1 MEACMSITN
10 IDKFIEEA
18 YENFRPY
25 YNEHFTK
32 GYAVAGAHF
41 GDEGKGK
48 IVDTLASQLK
58 KQKYNIINYRGQGGG
73 NAGHTVIDSESGKEY
88 HFHYL
93 PSGGL
98 KSDIILLGAGMLLDP
113 IKVAEEVKVLP
124 DTVNILVDERATL
137 SIKMERLLDG
147 YYESLRK
154 SNGIPVIGT
163 TGSGVGTT
171 VAHRALRVHVTFGD
185 VKNISTAEELSKLF
199 KQTPDLPEE
208 IANQITT
215 EYCEE
220 VLAAIKNLR
229 IVCSDVI
236 FQQCIKEGWA
246 GILELSQAFGLD
258 MIHGNSGHFVTSTH
272 TTVPGAL
279 ADVGLSEKDIPN
291 GSVIVA
297 KAYASKVGAGPFVT
311 KFEEDDSD
319 IAQYIYDTNGERGV
333 TTGRI
338 RDLGWFDCIAVAEA
352 LRKNGTHVLA
362 LNCMDTI
369 GMIPGGMA
377 KICIAYK
384 HKVTGKH
391 IAYWPYNQDEYEP
404 VYYEVPTAWEI
415 KHCTNEKEL
424 PLEVWNFIAHI
435 EYFTGG
441 IVRYIGTGGGD
452 KDIVEISEYGIM
464 QINKQKKLIG
474 IWFKKLV

>member
-1 MEACMSITN
+1 MPIAN
-10 IDKFIEEA
+10 IDKFITEA
-18 YENFRPY
+18 YDNFLPY
-25 YNEHFTK
+25 YNEHFAK

-48 IVDTLASQLK
+48 IVDSIANQLK
-58 KQKYNIINYRGQGGG
+58 NQNYKIINYRGQGGG
-73 NAGHTVIDSESGKEY
+73 NAGHTVIDSKTGKEY

-113 IKVAEEVKVLP
+113 IKVAEEAKVLP
-124 DTVNILVDERATL
+124 DTVHILVDERATL
-137 SIKMERLLDG
+137 STLMERQLDG

-171 VAHRALRVHVTFGD
+171 AAHRALRVHVTFGD
-185 VKNISTAEELSKLF
+185 VKNITTAEELCKLF
-199 KQTPDLPEE
+199 KQTPDLPDE

-220 VLAAIKNLR
+220 VLSAVTKLR
-229 IVCSDVI
+229 IVSSDVI
-236 FQQCIKEGWA
+236 FQQCIKECWA
-246 GILELSQAFGLD
+246 GLLELSQAFGLD
-258 MIHGNSGHFVTSTH
+258 MIHGNSGHYVTSTH

-297 KAYASKVGAGPFVT
+297 KAYASKVGAGPFIT
-311 KFEEDDSD
+311 KFGEEDSE

-333 TTGRI
+333 TTGRV
-338 RDLGWFDCIAVAEA
+338 RDLGWFDCIAVGEA
-352 LRKNGTHVLA
+352 LRKNGTRILA
-362 LNCMDTI
+362 LNCMDTL
-369 GMIPGGMA
+369 GTIPGGMA

-384 HKVTGKH
+384 HKVTGKE
-391 IAYWPYNQDEYEP
+391 IAYWPYNQEDYDPFYFEI
-404 VYYEVPTAWEI
+404 PTNWDI
-415 KHCTNEKEL
+415 KHCKDEKDI
-424 PLEVWNFIAHI
+424 PLEVWNFIAYI

-441 IVRYIGTGGGD
+441 KVKYIGTGGGD
-452 KDIVEISEYGIM
+452 KDIVEISGYGSIK
-464 QINKQKKLIG
+464 INDQKSLIS
-474 IWFKKLV
+474 IFFKS